1 MMSSYSGNLTLLKQ
15 QIAFIGV
22 VNFKVDFQKWH
33 SFLNTEEAPF
43 NIKQKKNEDIPFVL
57 FFYFILKISA
67 VRTNRVSQT
76 FIDQFTCLF

>member
-33 SFLNTEEAPF
+33 SFLNTEEAHF
-43 NIKQKKNEDIPFVL
+43 NIKQKKNEDIRYVFL
-57 FFYFILKISA
+57 FYFKNQHS
-67 VRTNRVSQT
+67 
-76 FIDQFTCLF
+76 

>member
-1 MMSSYSGNLTLLKQ
+1 MMSAYSGNLTLLKQ

-33 SFLNTEEAPF
+33 SFLNTEEAHF
-43 NIKQKKNEDIPFVL
+43 NIKQKKNKTYVL
-57 FFYFILKISA
+57 FFYFILKINT

-76 FIDQFTCLF
+76 FIDQSTCLF

>member
-33 SFLNTEEAPF
+33 SFLNTEEAHF
-43 NIKQKKNEDIPFVL
+43 NIKQKKNEDIRFVFL
-57 FFYFILKISA
+57 FYFKNQH
-67 VRTNRVSQT
+67 RTNRVSQT
-76 FIDQFTCLF
+76 FIDQSTCLF